1 MGERVENGHGARKHT
16 IAVLVENRFGVLSR
30 VAGLFSAR
38 GYNIESLSVGE
49 TLDPTVSRM
58 TLVVRGDEFVIEQ
71 VVKQLHKLID
81 VIKVSDL
88 TADSHVE
95 RELVLVRVNA
105 EPQHRAEI
113 LRTADIFR
121 AKVVDVTPATLTLE
135 VTGDESKLDA
145 IIELLRPLGIQEVVR
160 TGKVAIARGSKTVR
174 KRPEEKLGKGPDAAR
189 RRRDAMNQLDEPS
202 RDPRV
207 VGFVD

>member
-1 MGERVENGHGARKHT
+1 VQNGEGINKHT
-16 IAVLVENRFGVLSR
+16 IAVLVENKFGVLSR

-58 TLVVRGDEFVIEQ
+58 TLVVRGDQFVIEQ

-88 TADSHVE
+88 TQDSHVE
-95 RELVLVRVNA
+95 RELVLMRVNA

-121 AKVVDVTPATLTLE
+121 AKVVDVTPTTFTLE
-135 VTGDESKLDA
+135 VTGDETKLDA
-145 IIELLRPLGIQEVVR
+145 IIELLRPMGIQELVR
-160 TGKVAIARGSKTVR
+160 TGKVAIARASKTA
-174 KRPEEKLGKGPDAAR
+174 KRPPEEKLGKGPEGSR
-189 RRRDAMNQLDEPS
+189 RRRDAMNQLDEQS

-207 VGFVD
+207 VGFAD